1 MALKTVAL
9 LHPGEIGAA
18 IGACLGGRGLRI
30 VWASAGRSA
39 ATRSRASAAGMEDL
53 GTLER
58 ALGVADIVLSVCPPH
73 GALALAR
80 EVAGHGFRG
89 IYIDANAVSPA
100 TVRDIGRV
108 VEGAEATFVDGG
120 IIGPPPIRGVSSRI
134 YLSGGP
140 ARDIAAVFA
149 GSNLEAIP
157 LDSAAG
163 AASALK
169 VCYAAWTKGTTALL
183 AAIRALATHEGVEA
197 ALLEEWKRSQRELP
211 KRSEVVTAQARKAW
225 RWIGEME
232 EIAASFEAAGL
243 PAGFHLAAADLYRR
257 LEGFKDGTAAPALA
271 EVTAA
276 FRRGAPRRKGASG
289 DRRRSS
295 APRAQEEAA
304 PARFKFGTAAI
315 KRDAAKRLR
324 SLKRS

>member
-1 MALKTVAL
+1 MAMKTVAL
-9 LHPGEIGAA
+9 FHPGEMGSA
-18 IGACLGGRGLRI
+18 IGACLGGLGLRV

-39 ATRSRASAAGMEDL
+39 ATHSRAKAAGLEDL
-53 GTLER
+53 GALER

-80 EVAGHGFRG
+80 EVAGHGFSG
-89 IYIDANAVSPA
+89 VYIDANAVSPL
-100 TVRDIGRV
+100 TVRTIGRV
-108 VEGAEATFVDGG
+108 VEAAEATFVDGG
-120 IIGPPPIRGVSSRI
+120 IIGPPPIPGVSSRI
-134 YLSGGP
+134 YLSGGR
-140 ARDIAAVFA
+140 ARDVAAVFA

-157 LDSAAG
+157 LEGAAG

-169 VCYAAWTKGTTALL
+169 ACYAAWTKGATALL

-197 ALLEEWKRSQRELP
+197 ALLEEWKRSQPELP

-243 PAGFHLAAADLYRR
+243 PGGFHLAAADLYRR
-257 LEGFKDGTAAPALA
+257 LEGFKDGTTAPALA

-276 FRRGAPRRKGASG
+276 FRRGAPRRKAASG
-289 DRRRSS
+289 ARRRSS
-295 APRAQEEAA
+295 APQEETA

>member
-1 MALKTVAL
+1 
-9 LHPGEIGAA
+9 
-18 IGACLGGRGLRI
+18 
-30 VWASAGRSA
+30 
-39 ATRSRASAAGMEDL
+39 MEDL

-80 EVAGHGFRG
+80 EVAGHGFSG
-89 IYIDANAVSPA
+89 VYIDANAISPA
-100 TVRDIGRV
+100 TVRNIGRV
-108 VEGAEATFVDGG
+108 VEAAEATFVDGG
-120 IIGPPPIRGVSSRI
+120 IIGPPPIQGVSSRI
-134 YLSGGP
+134 YLSGGR

-157 LDSAAG
+157 LEGAAG

-169 VCYAAWTKGTTALL
+169 ACYAAWTKGATALL

-197 ALLEEWKRSQRELP
+197 ALLEEWKRSQPELP

-243 PAGFHLAAADLYRR
+243 PGGFHLAAADLYRR
-257 LEGFKDGTAAPALA
+257 LEGFKGGTTPPALA

-276 FRRGAPRRKGASG
+276 FRRGAPRGKAPGA
-289 DRRRSS
+289 RRRSS
-295 APRAQEEAA
+295 APRAQEEA

-324 SLKRS
+324 SLKRP

>member
-1 MALKTVAL
+1 MKTVAL
-9 LHPGEIGAA
+9 FHPGEMGAA
-18 IGACLGGRGLRI
+18 IGACLRGRGLRV

-39 ATRSRASAAGMEDL
+39 ATRSRAKAAGLEDL
-53 GTLER
+53 GALER
-58 ALGVADIVLSVCPPH
+58 ALGVAAIVLSGCPPH

-89 IYIDANAVSPA
+89 VYIDANAISPA
-100 TVRDIGRV
+100 TVRTIGRV
-108 VEGAEATFVDGG
+108 VEAAEATFVDGG

-140 ARDIAAVFA
+140 ARDIAAGFA

-183 AAIRALATHEGVEA
+183 AAIRALARQEGVEA
-197 ALLEEWKRSQRELP
+197 ALLDEWKRSQPDVSR
-211 KRSEVVTAQARKAW
+211 RSEAVTAAARKAW

-232 EIAASFEAAGL
+232 EIAASFRAAGL
-243 PAGFHLAAADLYRR
+243 PEGFPLAAA
-257 LEGFKDGTAAPALA
+257 
-271 EVTAA
+271 
-276 FRRGAPRRKGASG
+276 
-289 DRRRSS
+289 
-295 APRAQEEAA
+295 Q
-304 PARFKFGTAAI
+304 
-315 KRDAAKRLR
+315 
-324 SLKRS
+324 